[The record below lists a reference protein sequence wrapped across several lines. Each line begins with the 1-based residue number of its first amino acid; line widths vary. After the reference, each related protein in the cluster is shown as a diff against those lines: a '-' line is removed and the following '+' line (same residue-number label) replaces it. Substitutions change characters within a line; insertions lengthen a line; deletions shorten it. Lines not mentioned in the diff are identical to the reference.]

1 MKLKISLLLLVIIS
15 FQGLKAQEL
24 SLKECIDKALVN
36 NKKLKIDQNNIRV
49 SKAKEKEVKA
59 NLLPKIT
66 AMLDYK
72 YFFDQPTQL
81 MPAKAFNPIAPEW
94 KFNAAQFG
102 VPHNINAN
110 IVFGMPLYN
119 AKLRNGIKTTKI
131 AQELSGLQFQKSKE
145 DVVETVTNLYYSAQV
160 IKNQI
165 DFMNKNIVN
174 STKLLSNLKLLK
186 KQKLATGTDVN
197 KIELQVK
204 QLQTSKQLL
213 TSKYQQVLNGLK
225 LNIGIIDKNFDVI
238 TKVDYKEINAYTLQT
253 ITEIKM
259 LEVKK
264 KITDSE
270 VASLKK
276 EGIPTVMLYGS
287 YGQIGYGYDKKPNEF
302 LDWYAT
308 SFAGLKVDIPVWD
321 FTRKHKIKQKKIE
334 KETTDLQLSLLQDK
348 NSIEITN
355 TKLQIDVAQATII
368 NSKAQIDLA
377 QKVYNSV
384 LLQHKEDIVS
394 LTDVLIADNN
404 LRQEQQNYLT
414 AIIDYLKADITLKKL
429 TGNILN

>member
-1 MKLKISLLLLVIIS
+1 
-15 FQGLKAQEL
+15 
-24 SLKECIDKALVN
+24 
-36 NKKLKIDQNNIRV
+36 
-49 SKAKEKEVKA
+49 
-59 NLLPKIT
+59 
-66 AMLDYK
+66 
-72 YFFDQPTQL
+72 
-81 MPAKAFNPIAPEW
+81 
-94 KFNAAQFG
+94 
-102 VPHNINAN
+102 
-110 IVFGMPLYN
+110 
-119 AKLRNGIKTTKI
+119 
-131 AQELSGLQFQKSKE
+131 QELSGLQFQKSKE

-394 LTDVLIADNN
+394 LTDVLMADNN